1 MRRFKRVFT
10 AVLLAGAL
18 TIPYIPATPAEAS
31 TGYADESISDIKEK
45 NAEREK
51 KKKEAEAKLDS
62 LNTEADDI
70 RSVILKLD
78 EDIAEYQGTIDE
90 LTTKR
95 NALQA
100 KSSITRNDLQ
110 IAIIAKENQYDRMK
124 ERIAYSYENGDIHYM
139 DALIALDDFSNL
151 INQSEYVEQVSG
163 YDQKQ
168 LSDLIQITK
177 EVADKQALLDK
188 QLAEVEEI
196 KADTEAEQDAL
207 KVMQD
212 GKKEKLEEYAG
223 LISDTEGEIS
233 EYEALIEE
241 GNAEIQRLEEE
252 YRRKQ
257 EEARKAREEAA
268 RKAAEQAER
277 EKAEREKAA
286 SQNSES
292 SESSGSSESSESSSS
307 SGSSDEK
314 YQDVSPT
321 YEETGWVWPMPAS
334 HHITSYFGNRSAPVA
349 GATTYHQ
356 AIDVG
361 VGIGNSVV
369 AMAGGTVMY
378 TSYSGARGNYIR
390 IDHGGGITSLYQ
402 HLSGFG
408 QYGAGDYVSAGTVI
422 GYSGM
427 TGICSGPHLHFEI
440 WVNGTPVN
448 PLNYVN

>member
-18 TIPYIPATPAEAS
+18 TIPYIPAAPAEAS

-223 LISDTEGEIS
+223 GSREAALKLKSNGSDDYAFTAMFGGYANKTGVCTTMGEGAYFWTADS
-233 EYEALIEE
+233 EEDSR
-241 GNAEIQRLEEE
+241 G
-252 YRRKQ
+252 
-257 EEARKAREEAA
+257 KARTMF
-268 RKAAEQAER
+268 
-277 EKAEREKAA
+277 
-286 SQNSES
+286 
-292 SESSGSSESSESSSS
+292 
-307 SGSSDEK
+307 SSDK
-314 YQDVSPT
+314 DVGSISVDPSF
-321 YEETGWVWPMPAS
+321 YLAV
-334 HHITSYFGNRSAPVA
+334 RCVA
-349 GATTYHQ
+349 GA
-356 AIDVG
+356 
-361 VGIGNSVV
+361 
-369 AMAGGTVMY
+369 
-378 TSYSGARGNYIR
+378 
-390 IDHGGGITSLYQ
+390 
-402 HLSGFG
+402 
-408 QYGAGDYVSAGTVI
+408 
-422 GYSGM
+422 
-427 TGICSGPHLHFEI
+427 E
-440 WVNGTPVN
+440 
-448 PLNYVN
+448 